1 MKTFSSKSKTFI
13 WVLFALN
20 IALAIWVNEVH
31 HTPWGWVPTHLT
43 LERLPTLTE
52 LLAASQFLLF
62 GFTLDQLLRYS
73 IKRFNGNK
81 KQGQIPVIVVEAASI
96 VIYTLVA
103 LLGFILL
110 FDQSIST
117 LVAASGALGLAVGY
131 AFRDLISD
139 VIASIT
145 IQTDHLVAIG
155 DVIEYPDGNTALIA
169 RVIEMDRRY
178 ITLQNLDG
186 AKYRI
191 TNNRFLGIA
200 FVNLSQQ
207 ERLPIREISIPV
219 DAQYNSDQVLSVLS
233 SAMEYVGVTHPH
245 FNGWFR
251 CYVSQVLIGSVIYKI
266 RFECAV
272 DSHLDEPKHYIL
284 KNALRFLKSSGISF
298 DSSMVVQNV
307 DSLHTSHFS
316 PLLNVYPF
324 GILRVLDEKEV
335 LELSKNAKSLH
346 FNPGQQV
353 ITQGDTAN
361 SMFII
366 AEGCLEVTSHN
377 QNGEKI
383 TLAHLWPGDCVG
395 EMSLLTG
402 EPRSANVY
410 ANLNTH
416 LIEITKEELAPILSK
431 NPLLVERISIL
442 LAERAAHK
450 QKTLSQSAQVNM
462 AEEVKTSLVAKIM
475 KFFGKA

>member
-1 MKTFSSKSKTFI
+1 MKTFSSKSKTVI
-13 WVLFALN
+13 WVLFGLN
-20 IALAIWVNEVH
+20 IALALWVNEKLD
-31 HTPWGWVPTHLT
+31 TPWGWIPTHLS
-43 LERLPTLTE
+43 LEKLPELDD
-52 LLAASQFLLF
+52 LLAVSQFLLL
-62 GFTLDQLLRYS
+62 GFTLDQLFRFS
-73 IKRFNGNK
+73 IKRFNGRK
-81 KQGQIPVIVVEAASI
+81 KQGQIPVIVVEAGSI
-96 VIYTLVA
+96 LIYALIG

-117 LVAASGALGLAVGY
+117 LLAASGALGLAIGY
-131 AFRDLISD
+131 AFRDMISD

-145 IQTDHLVAIG
+145 LQTDHLVAIG
-155 DVIEYPDGNTALIA
+155 DVIEYPENGTTLVA

-178 ITLQNLDG
+178 VTLKNLDG

-191 TNNRFLGIA
+191 TNNRFLGIN

-207 ERLPIREISIPV
+207 DRQPIREVTIPV
-219 DAQYNSDQVLSVLS
+219 DTQYNSDRVLEVLD
-233 SAMEYVGVTHPH
+233 SAMEFVGKVHSQ
-245 FNGWFR
+245 FNGWHR
-251 CYVSQVLIGSVIYKI
+251 CYVSQVLIGSVTYKI
-266 RFECAV
+266 RFECKA
-272 DSHLDEPKHYIL
+272 DSHLDEPKHFIL

-307 DSLHTSHFS
+307 DSLHTNHFS

-324 GILRVLDEKEV
+324 GILRVLDEREV
-335 LELSKNAKSLH
+335 MELAKNAKSLH

-353 ITQGDTAN
+353 IQQGDTAN
-361 SMFII
+361 SMYII
-366 AEGCLEVTSHN
+366 AEGSLEVTAHN
-377 QNGEKI
+377 EKGEKI

-410 ANLNTH
+410 ASLNTH
-416 LIEITKEELAPILSK
+416 LIEITKEELAPILSN

-442 LAERAAHK
+442 LAERTAHR
-450 QKTLSQSAQVNM
+450 QKTLSQSAQEAM
-462 AEEVKTSLVAKIM
+462 ADEVKISLVSKIL